1 MFYDLNVPWS
11 VDQVELQK
19 TLSFLSELGYNVVAL
34 DHTLTG
40 KVTAETV
47 SLATSTSLSP
57 AADREQS
64 CSIPEKLPF
73 PTPRSLRILRR
84 CTVVLV
90 DPSQNHRLATL
101 ASHYD
106 ILALRPTNE
115 RALLQACQS
124 LECDLISL
132 DLSTRFPYYFKMK
145 TLSGALQRGI
155 KFEICYASG
164 VLLADGGLARRN
176 LISNATQ
183 LIRATRGRGIIISS
197 EAKRALACRGPWD
210 VVNLAAVWGLGQ
222 EKGVEA
228 VGREARSVVVQAE
241 MKRTSFRGVINV
253 VYGGEKP
260 EKSNQGS
267 ETRGKD
273 KPSSQ
278 QKRKA
283 DAMDDE
289 AAGDD
294 AQIKLLSKRQ
304 RKLQAKHAQFEAIKE
319 KDGSLWESDELQ
331 VQPSGEI
338 KLLSKRGQKRQAKQ
352 AELDITKVKDVSS
365 RKSDEL
371 PVQIGGEIKPLPK
384 RGQERQAKE
393 AGLDAMKEKDGSFG
407 ESDELQVQLGGEI
420 KPLSKRGQK
429 RQAKQAELDV
439 TKVIDDSSRKS
450 DEFPVQTGGEIKP
463 LSKRGQKRQAKEA
476 GLDTTKEKDG
486 SFEESDELQVQPG
499 GETKPLSK
507 RGQKRQAKQAKLDA
521 LKVIDDFSGESDDLL
536 VQPGGDRLKT
546 ASTIKDD

>member
-1 MFYDLNVPWS
+1 M
-11 VDQVELQK
+11 
-19 TLSFLSELGYNVVAL
+19 
-34 DHTLTG
+34 TG

-47 SLATSTSLSP
+47 SFATSTSLSLV
-57 AADREQS
+57 ADSEQG

-84 CTVVLV
+84 CTVVLA

-132 DLSTRFPYYFKMK
+132 DLSTRFPYHFKMK

-164 VLLADGGLARRN
+164 VLLTDGGLARRN

-197 EAKRALACRGPWD
+197 EARRALGCRGPWD

-222 EKGVEA
+222 ERGVEA

-241 MKRTSFRGVINV
+241 MKRTSFRGVVNV

-260 EKSNQGS
+260 EKIDQGS
-267 ETRGKD
+267 ETRGKG
-273 KPSSQ
+273 KLSSQ

-289 AAGDD
+289 TAGDD
-294 AQIKLLSKRQ
+294 AQIKPLSKRQ
-304 RKLQAKHAQFEAIKE
+304 RKLQARNAQFEAIKE
-319 KDGSLWESDELQ
+319 KDGSLGRSDEMRLQPGGEVNPVSTLSKREQKGQAKQAELDATKEKDDSFEESVELQ
-331 VQPSGEI
+331 VQPGGQI
-338 KLLSKRGQKRQAKQ
+338 KPLSKREQKRQAKQ
-352 AELDITKVKDVSS
+352 AGLDATKEKDGSVEE
-365 RKSDEL
+365 SDEL
-371 PVQIGGEIKPLPK
+371 RVQPVGEIKPLSTLSK
-384 RGQERQAKE
+384 REQKGQAKQAE
-393 AGLDAMKEKDGSFG
+393 LDATKEKDDSFE
-407 ESDELQVQLGGEI
+407 ESVELQVQPGGEI
-420 KPLSKRGQK
+420 KPLSKREQK
-429 RQAKQAELDV
+429 R
-439 TKVIDDSSRKS
+439 R
-450 DEFPVQTGGEIKP
+450 
-463 LSKRGQKRQAKEA
+463 
-476 GLDTTKEKDG
+476 
-486 SFEESDELQVQPG
+486 
-499 GETKPLSK
+499 
-507 RGQKRQAKQAKLDA
+507 AKQAKIDA
-521 LKVIDDFSGESDDLL
+521 LTTIGNSSGEPDESP
-536 VQPGGDRLKT
+536 VQPGRDRSKN